1 MFESREIFPPASIA
15 PYSHGSS
22 VQPLPDGGVIAVWYS
37 GAYEKARDVGIYLSR
52 LKPRGMAWKTPELIE
67 REGTSE
73 LSGEPSSEGN
83 PVIYYDPESKRL
95 WLWWVTMLQADS
107 GWSNCVIKTKHS
119 DDLKTWTRPRIL
131 HDMIGWNTRFKP
143 IKMSNGDILLPCYSE
158 FAGLAGIFYI
168 CRPEE
173 FAKGAVTSQWI
184 EPSVF
189 VTGNVSQP
197 TVVEWDP
204 AHKPGHLLAFMRAD
218 KGGKFAPYLAM
229 TRSTDFGRT
238 WSAAEINPAQLYNP
252 DSGADMV
259 RLPNSHIVLAF
270 NPDRE
275 GRHTLRVAVSE
286 DYGISWP
293 FWKDFEQDSKD
304 SFAYPAINLAHDGTL
319 HLTWSHRGN
328 TIKWA
333 HFTED
338 YLRQKEAT

>member
-1 MFESREIFPPASIA
+1 MYESREIFPPASIA

-22 VQPLPDGGVIAVWYS
+22 VQPLSDGGVIAVWYA

-52 LKPRGMAWKTPELIE
+52 LTARSKSWEPPVLIE

-83 PVIYYDPESKRL
+83 PVIYYDSEHKRL

-119 DDLKTWTRPRIL
+119 DDLGKTWTRPRIL
-131 HDMIGWNTRFKP
+131 RDMIGWMTRHKP
-143 IKMSNGDILLPCYSE
+143 IKMSNGEILLPCYSE
-158 FAGLAGIFYI
+158 FGGLCGIFYI
-168 CRPEE
+168 CTAFE

-218 KGGKFAPYLAM
+218 KGGKYSPYLAM
-229 TRSTDFGRT
+229 TRSEDFGRT
-238 WSAAEINPAQLYNP
+238 WSQAEITPAKLHNP
-252 DSGADMV
+252 DSGADMA
-259 RLPNSHIVLAF
+259 RLPNGHLVLAF
-270 NPDRE
+270 NPE
-275 GRHTLRVAVSE
+275 PKGRTTLRVALSE
-286 DYGISWP
+286 DHGISWP
-293 FWKDFEQDSKD
+293 FWKDLEHDPTQ
-304 SFAYPAINLAHDGTL
+304 SFAYPAINLARDGTL
-319 HLTWSHRGN
+319 HLIWSHRGN

-338 YLRQKEAT
+338 YLKQ